1 MQYQKSNLFVLHF
14 RPIYCNYEV
23 LCNVFSTK
31 VIDLSKADIYLLKSS
46 EIPKKEFEAFLAAQ
60 NQYSIYNF
68 SNRYEKI
75 EQIDE
80 IEEKLKKNEE
90 LEV

>member
-1 MQYQKSNLFVLHF
+1 M
-14 RPIYCNYEV
+14 
-23 LCNVFSTK
+23 CNVFSTK

-46 EIPKKEFEAFLAAQ
+46 EIPKKEFEEFLAAQ

-75 EQIDE
+75 EQIEE